1 LRENG
6 YRPIQIWVPDTR
18 IPEFIAECR
27 KQSQQIKDDPQEKE
41 ILGWIGNTTNVT
53 CNLTYLNY
61 YLFQNTFAENPGN
74 VALAK

>member
-41 ILGWIGNTTNVT
+41 ILGWIGNTTD
-53 CNLTYLNY
+53 LSGW
-61 YLFQNTFAENPGN
+61 E
-74 VALAK
+74 